1 MGEKVRVGLVYG
13 GRSGEHEVS
22 LQTALAVM
30 KAFDYDKYEIQPFY
44 ISKSGEWRSG
54 DTLLAPPSDL
64 AVLRLADEDAVVG
77 MDALMPVFGG
87 GADDEEAPRAG
98 APAAASVSA
107 VPAEV
112 RIASATSAANNV
124 AEAAGDGAGLDVVF
138 PLLHGTFGEDGTIQ
152 GLFEMANI
160 PYVGAG
166 VLASA
171 VGMDKI
177 TMKKVFAQEGLP
189 QCIFRYFNR
198 TQWEKEQSF
207 FIMEIETALGY
218 PCFVKPANLG
228 SSVGISKAR
237 NREEL
242 VAAVEFALRYDRKVI
257 VEEFVDAR
265 EIEVSVL
272 GNDEPRASVVGE
284 ITSSSEFYDYKAKY
298 IDGKSMMHIP
308 ANVPAE
314 VSEAVR
320 EMAVRAFQ
328 AIDGSG
334 LSRVDF
340 FLRKEDGQLFINEVN
355 TMPGFTPY
363 SMYPLMWKE
372 SGVPY
377 AQLLD
382 TLIQLAIERHAEKQR
397 IDYGGGDPA

>member
-1 MGEKVRVGLVYG
+1 MGDKVRVGLVYG

-30 KAFDYDKYEIQPFY
+30 KAFDYTKYEIKPFY
-44 ISKSGEWRSG
+44 ITKEGDWRAG
-54 DTLLAPPSDL
+54 DVLLAPPDGL
-64 AVLRLADEDAVVG
+64 EHLRLSGGSAASGTE
-77 MDALMPVFGG
+77 ALMPVFNSLP
-87 GADDEEAPRAG
+87 DQ
-98 APAAASVSA
+98 AAAISSTKA
-107 VPAEV
+107 INET
-112 RIASATSAANNV
+112 I
-124 AEAAGDGAGLDVVF
+124 DVVF

-189 QCIFRYFNR
+189 QVVYRYFNR
-198 TQWEKEQSF
+198 TQWNKDHAF
-207 FIMEIETALGY
+207 FIMEIEVALGY
-218 PCFVKPANLG
+218 PCFIKPANLG

-242 VAAVEFALRYDRKVI
+242 IAGVNEALRYDRKVI

-272 GNDEPRASVVGE
+272 GNDEPRASLPGE
-284 ITSSSEFYDYKAKY
+284 ITSSSEFYDYRAKY
-298 IDGKSMMHIP
+298 TDGKSLMHIP
-308 ANVPAE
+308 ANIPAE
-314 VSEAVR
+314 TAEAVR
-320 EMAVRAFQ
+320 EMAIRAFLS
-328 AIDGSG
+328 IDGSG

-340 FLRKEDGQLFINEVN
+340 FMRKEDGQLFINEVN

-372 SGVPY
+372 SDVSY
-377 AQLLD
+377 AELLD
-382 TLIQLAIERHAEKQR
+382 TLIALAIARHTEKQR
-397 IDYGGGDPA
+397 IDYGAGSPV

>member
-30 KAFDYDKYEIQPFY
+30 KAFDYTKYEIKPFY
-44 ISKSGEWRSG
+44 ISKEGQWRSG
-54 DTLLAPPSDL
+54 ETLLAPPSDL
-64 AVLRLADEDAVVG
+64 AQLRLAGGSAVVG
-77 MDALMPVFGG
+77 TEALMPVFSGSS
-87 GADDEEAPRAG
+87 DEAQGTAV
-98 APAAASVSA
+98 VSA
-107 VPAEV
+107 IPGKVK
-112 RIASATSAANNV
+112 ISAVSSAV
-124 AEAAGDGAGLDVVF
+124 SESAGEDGLDVIF

-177 TMKKVFAQEGLP
+177 TMKKVFAQDGLP
-189 QCIFRYFNR
+189 QCIYRYFNR
-198 TQWEKEQSF
+198 TQWQKDSSYY
-207 FIMEIETALGY
+207 IMEIEVALGY
-218 PCFVKPANLG
+218 PCFIKPANLG

-242 VAAVEFALRYDRKVI
+242 IEAIDYAFRFDRKVI

-308 ANVPAE
+308 ANISE
-314 VSEAVR
+314 EISEAVR
-320 EMAVRAFQ
+320 EMAVQAFQ

-372 SGVPY
+372 SGVSY
-377 AQLLD
+377 TELLD
-382 TLIQLAIERHAEKQR
+382 TLIALAISRHTEKQR
-397 IDYGGGDPA
+397 IDYSGGSPA